1 MIGRMLGAALMA
13 LSIALGACSLAEP
26 PPPSPP
32 DTPAPDSSAP
42 PAIEAPFDAD
52 NAAATGILKGADRV
66 EPLALVPVLEGENV
80 ARFADPA
87 NANDFV
93 DGFPIRARATE
104 LGEPFADKL
113 ELFLLNERNF
123 AAPANGVTERCP
135 FEPEVAL
142 RAFEG
147 AEWIAVVVDFDCNLM
162 TTTSSQGQLTLP
174 SVSFGPGRD
183 ELLEIVKEAFPDDPS
198 IQALR

>member
-1 MIGRMLGAALMA
+1 MRRAASFGRAVTR
-13 LSIALGACSLAEP
+13 
-26 PPPSPP
+26 
-32 DTPAPDSSAP
+32 TPARDAP
-42 PAIEAPFDAD
+42 PKETCRTSCVGGAPS
-52 NAAATGILKGADRV
+52 RV
-66 EPLALVPVLEGENV
+66 APEGRSTPFTPEEGPSRTRLTRDV
-80 ARFADPA
+80 AE
-87 NANDFV
+87 
-93 DGFPIRARATE
+93 GRACLCATE

-123 AAPANGVTERCP
+123 AAPADGVTERCP

-183 ELLEIVKEAFPDDPS
+183 ELLEIVKEAFPNDPT
-198 IQALR
+198 IQSLR